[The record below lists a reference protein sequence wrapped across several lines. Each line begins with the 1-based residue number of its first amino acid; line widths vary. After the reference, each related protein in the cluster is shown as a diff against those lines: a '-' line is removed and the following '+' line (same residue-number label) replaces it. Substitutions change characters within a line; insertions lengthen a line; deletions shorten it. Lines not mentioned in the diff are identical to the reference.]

1 MTILKVKPPQSIKIF
16 DKGKYVLMYKN
27 SKLPIALLLDNPI
40 KTKMLIHYFTLYI
53 KSVSKELVHKHWFSD
68 TR

>member
-16 DKGKYVLMYKN
+16 DKRKYVLMYKN
-27 SKLPIALLLDNPI
+27 NKLALLLDNPI